1 MNDTENAGSGEHR
14 AIESH
19 TGSHAIPAIP
29 KREPRQERGQRRV
42 EEILDATEALI
53 LEVGATACSVQEL
66 AKRSGASVG
75 SIYHFFPTK
84 EAIFDALRERYAL
97 EALSIAEGVRQ
108 NAPDWASL
116 DLETFIQRLFSPFT
130 KFLERKPA
138 MYELAIQAGGQRI
151 AKDATVHAIIRE
163 AMDLAFARRWP
174 ETSAEER
181 ATRLDV
187 ASAIGDGLS
196 TLMIHAPAPMR
207 ARIRC
212 EMPRAV
218 FGYLSTF
225 ENRTRH

>member
-1 MNDTENAGSGEHR
+1 MNDTENIGSGEHR

-19 TGSHAIPAIP
+19 TGSHAIPATP

-53 LEVGATACSVQEL
+53 LEVGAAACSVQEL

-84 EAIFDALRERYAL
+84 EAIFDALRERYTR
-97 EALSIAEGVRQ
+97 EAVAIAEGVRQ
-108 NAPDWASL
+108 SAPDWASL

-130 KFLERKPA
+130 EFFERKPA
-138 MYELAIQAGGQRI
+138 LYELAIQPGGRRM
-151 AKDATVHAIIRE
+151 AKEAAVHAIIRE

-181 ATRLDV
+181 AIRLDV
-187 ASAIGDGLS
+187 ASAIGDGVS
-196 TLMIHAPAPMR
+196 NLMMHAPASMR
-207 ARIRC
+207 SRLRS

-225 ENRTRH
+225 ETGARH